1 MLRFIVLGS
10 GSAGN
15 STVVCAGGSRV
26 LVDAGLSAS
35 QLLARL
41 QAAEVDPAS
50 LDAVLLTHEHGDHTR
65 GLDVF
70 LRKHPLPVFSTA
82 MTREVLRESLRSSPQ
97 WRILPGAGAFCIG
110 ALEMDVFGVPHD
122 AVEPVGFVFRHG
134 GASLGL
140 VTDAGHI
147 TPLMRTRLRDLD
159 AIFLEANYCA
169 DMLANDTKRPWSTKQ
184 RIAGRHGHLSNTQ
197 AAELIQEITSP
208 RLQRIVLGHLSRD
221 CNTPHAARTA
231 ILGALEKAAHGTPE
245 LHCAL
250 QDEPAGWFEVSPAA
264 PLSVSVPPPA
274 SAPSTAAGSP
284 SPSEP
289 APLPGVSAAWSQL
302 ELF

>member
-41 QAAEVDPAS
+41 QAADVDPAS

-70 LRKHPLPVFSTA
+70 LKKHPLPVFSTA
-82 MTREVLRESLRSSPQ
+82 MTREVLRESLRGSPQ
-97 WRILPGAGAFCIG
+97 WRILPGTGAFRVG
-110 ALEMDVFGVPHD
+110 TLEVDVFGVPHD

-169 DMLANDTKRPWSTKQ
+169 DMLANDQKRPWSTKQ
-184 RIAGRHGHLSNTQ
+184 RIAGRHGHLSNAQ
-197 AAELIQEITSP
+197 AAELIQEIVSP
-208 RLQRIVLGHLSRD
+208 RLQRIVLGHLSKD
-221 CNTPHAARTA
+221 CNSPLAARTA
-231 ILGALEKAAHGTPE
+231 VLSALEKAACGSPE
-245 LHCAL
+245 LLCAL
-250 QDEPAGWFEVSPAA
+250 QDEPAGWFEISPAA
-264 PLSVSVPPPA
+264 KPPVSAEPGPSSSP
-274 SAPSTAAGSP
+274 APSPIFSAGTD
-284 SPSEP
+284 
-289 APLPGVSAAWSQL
+289 APQSATLAGWSQM